1 MQMSHKEVDGYPVL
15 SIAVPGG
22 VYQCTTADMD
32 VLIERYLPASLK
44 QLKAMYLERHYDGV
58 DMVECACII
67 DAITTVTQIL
77 IMFGDCDRPVSGFD
91 W

>member
-1 MQMSHKEVDGYPVL
+1 MQMIHKEVNGDPVL

-44 QLKAMYLERHYDGV
+44 QLKKLYIERHYEGERMIEYAYIV
-58 DMVECACII
+58 